1 MNAAAEAA
9 DKAFSE
15 WKDASLMTRQQ
26 VMFKLQA
33 IIRDNMVSSMSDI
46 GHLMILPSL
55 GTGGAGGEHHSG
67 AGENP
72 G

>member
-55 GTGGAGGEHHSG
+55 
-67 AGENP
+67 
-72 G
+72 